1 MDKWI
6 HSPPLAPPPAPAPRV
21 LLYLAP
27 GALPLRRGRRRGQR
41 HQLPWRRLRELRR
54 AVLHV
59 VIQVPVVGVTVKQAA
74 DSPRGCRCLLA
85 RARGVAV
92 AVAAQLRGRVPVPTG
107 GLLLAVPPRR
117 GREGPLPAHLT
128 SI

>member
-59 VIQVPVVGVTVKQAA
+59 VIQVPVVGVAVKQAA
-74 DSPRGCRCLLA
+74 DALIESDTFRKLQMVKQA
-85 RARGVAV
+85 
-92 AVAAQLRGRVPVPTG
+92 TD
-107 GLLLAVPPRR
+107 GLLPSHTFRKLFAVKQATD
-117 GREGPLPAHLT
+117 G
-128 SI
+128 